1 MPVIDSF
8 SLSNLA
14 SDVLINAGC
23 SQETALKVA
32 NNLVVSNLKG
42 HDSHGVGM
50 LPRYIAAIKEDGLNI
65 HATSKITKYNSPFI
79 SFDGQA
85 GFGQVVGHEVIAEGI
100 KQAKQHGF
108 AITSLANAHHLGRIG
123 AFAEQAADTGF
134 LSIHFANVYTKP
146 IVVPWGGVLP
156 RFGTNPFCIG
166 VPVKDQ
172 APVILD
178 FATSIIASGKARIA
192 FNKGEALPSGYAVDP
207 HGIETTDPRYLVQE
221 PFGGL
226 MPFGLHKGSGLSL
239 ICSLLGA
246 ALTGGLTERTAAP
259 GKKAIINNMLSIIVD
274 PKRLGGEKSFE
285 YEIPELLAWVK
296 QSHPESAA
304 LIPGENEREQYAWR
318 EKNGIDIDESTWSEL
333 QILIQ

>member
-1 MPVIDSF
+1 
-8 SLSNLA
+8 
-14 SDVLINAGC
+14 
-23 SQETALKVA
+23 
-32 NNLVVSNLKG
+32 
-42 HDSHGVGM
+42 
-50 LPRYIAAIKEDGLNI
+50 
-65 HATSKITKYNSPFI
+65 
-79 SFDGQA
+79 
-85 GFGQVVGHEVIAEGI
+85 
-100 KQAKQHGF
+100 
-108 AITSLANAHHLGRIG
+108 
-123 AFAEQAADTGF
+123 
-134 LSIHFANVYTKP
+134 
-146 IVVPWGGVLP
+146 LP

-192 FNKGEALPSGYAVDP
+192 FNKGEALPSGYAIDP
-207 HGIETTDPRYLVQE
+207 QGIETTDPRYLVQE

-239 ICSLLGA
+239 MCSLFGA

-285 YEIPELLAWVK
+285 HEIPELLAWVK
-296 QSHPESAA
+296 QSHPENAA
-304 LIPGENEREQYAWR
+304 LLPGENEREQYAWR
-318 EKNGIDIDESTWSEL
+318 EKNGIEIDELTWKEL